1 MYTNILIPT
10 DGSDYVEPAIRYGL
24 DLARRYDANVHALH
38 VVDSSPLESDFD
50 LTALETDVET
60 LPEAWYDAG
69 DTATQQIAS
78 QASERG
84 LGVVTEVRRGI
95 PAREIASYI
104 TDNGID
110 LVCMGTR
117 GRTGLGRLLLGSVTT
132 RIVRTVD
139 RPIFSVKPKA
149 VNAESELESERRGGF
164 ENILVPTDGSKPAR
178 EAVTHGLELAQT
190 YDATLHGLYVVDRGA
205 YASRPGWTWNELQ
218 HGLEQDGET
227 VLENFQSRAASNDV
241 PVAVELTHGVPYQ
254 EIVEYCD
261 RHETD
266 LVAMGTHGRSGLT
279 RQIVGSVTERVLRS
293 SDVPVLTIRRP

>member
-24 DLARRYDANVHALH
+24 DLARRCDANVHALH
-38 VVDSSPLESDFD
+38 VVDSSPLESNFD

-60 LPEAWYDAG
+60 LPKAWYDAG

-84 LGVVTEVRRGI
+84 LSVVTEVRRGF

-132 RIVRTVD
+132 RIVRTVN
-139 RPIFSVKPKA
+139 RPVLSVNPKA
-149 VNAESELESERRGGF
+149 ANAESELRGGF

-178 EAVTHGLELAQT
+178 EAATHALELAQT

-227 VLENFQSRAASNDV
+227 VLENVQSRAASNGV
-241 PVAVELTHGVPYQ
+241 PVAVEMTHGVPHQ
-254 EIVEYCD
+254 EIGEYCD
-261 RHETD
+261 RHEID

-293 SDVPVLTIRRP
+293 ADVPVLTIRRE